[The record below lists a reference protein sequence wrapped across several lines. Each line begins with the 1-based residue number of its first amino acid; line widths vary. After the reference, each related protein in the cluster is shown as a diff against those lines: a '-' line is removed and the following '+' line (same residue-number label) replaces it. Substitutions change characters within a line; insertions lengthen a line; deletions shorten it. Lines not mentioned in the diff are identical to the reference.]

1 MGITEKSNW
10 KMKTL
15 LLKYYFMETLF
26 IPNENDF
33 KRWIKEAVKDF
44 LQEFTKKELKD
55 EQNEED
61 LLNRKE
67 IAKFLRVSLPTL
79 TDWIKRGLPSHK
91 QRGRVYFDK
100 TEVIQYIKE
109 NKMGQF
115 KFGTRWQQLKKETA

>member
-1 MGITEKSNW
+1 
-10 KMKTL
+10 
-15 LLKYYFMETLF
+15 METIF

-44 LQEFTKKELKD
+44 LQEFTIKELKD

-61 LLNRKE
+61 LLNRNE

-100 TEVIQYIKE
+100 AEVIKYIKE
-109 NKMGQF
+109 NKMGQL
-115 KFGTRWQQLKKETA
+115 KFGSRFERLRQEIA

>member
-1 MGITEKSNW
+1 
-10 KMKTL
+10 
-15 LLKYYFMETLF
+15 METLF

-44 LQEFTKKELKD
+44 LQEFRKRELGD

-61 LLNRKE
+61 LFNRKE

-100 TEVIQYIKE
+100 AEVIQYIKE
-109 NKMGQF
+109 NKIGQL
-115 KFGTRWQQLKKETA
+115 KFGSRFEKLRQEIA

>member
-1 MGITEKSNW
+1 
-10 KMKTL
+10 
-15 LLKYYFMETLF
+15 METLF

-44 LQEFTKKELKD
+44 LQEFMKKELKD
-55 EQNEED
+55 EKNEEN

-100 TEVIQYIKE
+100 TEVIKYIKE
-109 NKMGQF
+109 NKIGQL
-115 KFGTRWQQLKKETA
+115 KFGSRFETLRQEIA

>member
-1 MGITEKSNW
+1 
-10 KMKTL
+10 
-15 LLKYYFMETLF
+15 METLF

-100 TEVIQYIKE
+100 AEVKQYIKE
-109 NKMGQF
+109 NKMEQV
-115 KFGTRWQQLKKETA
+115 KFGARLQQLRK

>member
-1 MGITEKSNW
+1 
-10 KMKTL
+10 
-15 LLKYYFMETLF
+15 METLF

-44 LQEFTKKELKD
+44 LQEFIKKELKD
-55 EQNEED
+55 GQNEED

-100 TEVIQYIKE
+100 SEVIQYIKE
-109 NKMGQF
+109 NKIGQL
-115 KFGTRWQQLKKETA
+115 KFGSRFEILR

>member
-1 MGITEKSNW
+1 
-10 KMKTL
+10 
-15 LLKYYFMETLF
+15 METLF

-44 LQEFTKKELKD
+44 LQEFTKKDLKD
-55 EQNEED
+55 EQNDED

-100 TEVIQYIKE
+100 AEVKQYIKE

-115 KFGTRWQQLKKETA
+115 KFGTRLQQLRKEIA

>member
-1 MGITEKSNW
+1 
-10 KMKTL
+10 
-15 LLKYYFMETLF
+15 METLF
-26 IPNENDF
+26 IPNEKDF

-44 LQEFTKKELKD
+44 LNEFTKEELMDERKE
-55 EQNEED
+55 EN

-100 TEVIQYIKE
+100 TEVIKYIKE
-109 NKMGQF
+109 NKIG
-115 KFGTRWQQLKKETA
+115 QLKFSSRFETLRQEIA

>member
-1 MGITEKSNW
+1 
-10 KMKTL
+10 
-15 LLKYYFMETLF
+15 METLF

-44 LQEFTKKELKD
+44 LQEFRKKELKD

-109 NKMGQF
+109 NKIGQL
-115 KFGTRWQQLKKETA
+115 KFGSRFERLRQEIA

>member
-1 MGITEKSNW
+1 
-10 KMKTL
+10 
-15 LLKYYFMETLF
+15 METLF

-44 LQEFTKKELKD
+44 LQEFRKKELKD
-55 EQNEED
+55 EQYEED

-100 TEVIQYIKE
+100 AEVKQYIKE
-109 NKMGQF
+109 NKIGQL
-115 KFGTRWQQLKKETA
+115 KFGSRLERLRQEIA

>member
-1 MGITEKSNW
+1 
-10 KMKTL
+10 
-15 LLKYYFMETLF
+15 METLF

-33 KRWIKEAVKDF
+33 KRWIKEAVKEF
-44 LQEFTKKELKD
+44 LQEFTKKELND

-67 IAKFLRVSLPTL
+67 IATFLRVSLPTL

-109 NKMGQF
+109 NKIGQL
-115 KFGTRWQQLKKETA
+115 KFGSRFERLRQEIA

>member
-1 MGITEKSNW
+1 
-10 KMKTL
+10 
-15 LLKYYFMETLF
+15 METLF

-44 LQEFTKKELKD
+44 LQEFMKKELKD

-109 NKMGQF
+109 NKIG
-115 KFGTRWQQLKKETA
+115 QLKFASRFERLRQEIA

>member
-1 MGITEKSNW
+1 MA
-10 KMKTL
+10 
-15 LLKYYFMETLF
+15 LKYDFMETLF

-44 LQEFTKKELKD
+44 LQEFMNKELRNEK
-55 EQNEED
+55 NEEN

-79 TDWIKRGLPSHK
+79 TDWIKRGLPCHK

-100 TEVIQYIKE
+100 TEVIRYIKE
-109 NKMGQF
+109 NKIG
-115 KFGTRWQQLKKETA
+115 QLKFSLRFEKLRQEIA

>member
-1 MGITEKSNW
+1 
-10 KMKTL
+10 
-15 LLKYYFMETLF
+15 METLF
-26 IPNENDF
+26 MPNENDF

-44 LQEFTKKELKD
+44 LQEFTKKGLKAD
-55 EQNEED
+55 QNEED

-91 QRGRVYFDK
+91 QRGRVYFAK

-109 NKMGQF
+109 NKIGQL
-115 KFGTRWQQLKKETA
+115 KFGSRFERLRQEIA